1 MKTYPGKQNLLN
13 MKVRQQEIENASE
26 YFKDVALHPR
36 EQAKDIL
43 NFVQLDYQQS
53 IDDFISNNT
62 WLARYSS

>member
-1 MKTYPGKQNLLN
+1 MNKNLALKTKLVKYEGKITN
-13 MKVRQQEIENASE
+13 NAIE

-62 WLARYSS
+62 WLAR